1 MYRYVLAVHIIFM
14 VSWMAGLFYIVRL
27 FIYHTEANEKPEQER
42 KILHSQFQL
51 MESKLWNIITTP
63 AMVLTVLAGITMLYL
78 NLGLLSLGWMHVKL
92 TFVLGLLIYHF
103 RCQVIMKQLRK
114 GEFKLSSTQLR
125 FWNEL
130 ATIFLVAIVFTVIL
144 KSAID
149 WLYGLIGLIVF
160 AVVVMSAVKIY
171 KYYRL
176 KNVKNSKKYAKS
188 AKNFALERTVSSL

>member
-176 KNVKNSKKYAKS
+176 KKRKE
-188 AKNFALERTVSSL
+188 L